1 MGYTTRGKI
10 IYPDMIVDLFLEEGE
25 DIQSCCSSSFRLLI
39 VESGSILVKMQGKRI
54 LIEAPA
60 VYCLNNQDELNVV
73 KTSKFKFK
81 TIYFK
86 PAVINSRFGDNFI
99 EQGEY
104 NSLSFTE
111 MQDLHWLY
119 PFVFDN
125 DDFCKYIKLG
135 PTSLKRI
142 VFLYNSLEKELD
154 DQSDNF
160 WPCRSRSIFLEM
172 LYLVYNLNKKYDNF
186 KNEINPQMD
195 LSEEILLYLHTN
207 YMDDISIS
215 TLVSQFNT
223 NRTKINELFIN
234 SMGKSVIAYLI
245 DIRIKL
251 ACLILRDTTIPVKE
265 VAYKTGF
272 NDINHFGRT
281 FKKNTSYSPTQYRK
295 ELNWM
300 LN

>member
-10 IYPDMIVDLFLEEGE
+10 IYPDMIVDLFLKEGG
-25 DIQSCCSSSFRLLI
+25 DIYSRCSSSFRLLI
-39 VESGSILVKMQGKRI
+39 VESGSILLEMQGKKI

-73 KTSKFKFK
+73 KKSKLKFKS
-81 TIYFK
+81 IYFK

-142 VFLYNSLEKELD
+142 VFLFNSLEKELD
-154 DQSDNF
+154 NQSDNF

-186 KNEINPQMD
+186 KNEINPQMG